1 MKCPV
6 CKEEVI
12 NIYKVGW
19 AHKDFNTCNL
29 SDGLNLVRIV
39 TDSGFELFYYDLKD
53 MQAREFFVKKFD
65 EIERESLQNAS
76 KPPLNDNMGKI
87 KKNGVLEARTQ
98 NTQKKEF
105 LRVFEPFYD

>member
-6 CKEEVI
+6 CHEEVI

-53 MQAREFFVKKFD
+53 MQAREFFVKKFN
-65 EIERESLQNAS
+65 ELEKEALQNAS
-76 KPPLNDNMGKI
+76 KPPLNGNTGTI
-87 KKNGVLEARTQ
+87 KENSIVAVKPQ
-98 NTQKKEF
+98 NTQKREF
-105 LRVFEPFYD
+105 LRVFEPFYE